1 MSPADLPAEVWA
13 VIRRQVAQAPPMSEE
28 QRATI
33 TALFRAGDTRATK
46 SGAPVQKSE
55 GVHAA

>member
-1 MSPADLPAEVWA
+1 MSPADLPAEVWV

-33 TALFRAGDTRATK
+33 TALFRAGGTHAAK
-46 SGAPVQKSE
+46 AVAPVQESG
-55 GVHAA
+55 GVHAV

>member
-13 VIRRQVAQAPPMSEE
+13 VIRRQVAQAPPMSDE

-33 TALFRAGDTRATK
+33 TALFRAGHTRTANPV
-46 SGAPVQKSE
+46 APVQES
-55 GVHAA
+55 GDVHAA

>member
-13 VIRRQVAQAPPMSEE
+13 VIRRLVAEAPPMSEE

-33 TALFRAGDTRATK
+33 TALFRAGDVRAAKAVAPEQK
-46 SGAPVQKSE
+46 SG